1 VTGNGVNVV
10 TANYRALP
18 RTAEGGCPNRSLA
31 FWNQPTCS
39 LRKISVALAL
49 GVRVTKVRCS
59 GDGCSP
65 IILQLLLRP
74 AETKELRSGNQECP
88 REPAPN

>member
-1 VTGNGVNVV
+1 MIKESVMLRSERGHFVV
-10 TANYRALP
+10 AADARPERRGAVLTAL
-18 RTAEGGCPNRSLA
+18 L
-31 FWNQPTCS
+31 
-39 LRKISVALAL
+39 LRKISVTLAL